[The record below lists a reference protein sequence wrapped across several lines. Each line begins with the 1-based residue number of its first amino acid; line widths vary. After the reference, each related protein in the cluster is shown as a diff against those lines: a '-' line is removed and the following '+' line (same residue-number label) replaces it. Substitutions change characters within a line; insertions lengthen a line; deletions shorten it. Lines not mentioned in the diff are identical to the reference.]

1 MVVATFLPA
10 LDNDF
15 VAWDDDRNFLENPN
29 CRELGPDQV
38 KWAFSTFWIA
48 VYQPLAWL
56 FIGAEYL
63 GWQLDPRGYHLVSI
77 VLHVANSLGL
87 YVLTLS
93 LLGRCRPDAW
103 KSPRAGYPMSAGL
116 ATALYAV
123 HPLRVEVV
131 AWASCQPHLLSA
143 LFSIL
148 AVLVYLR
155 AFRMGNS
162 PGWPW
167 IAGSFVLF
175 LAALLSKAVS
185 LGLPVVLLVLDVYP
199 LRRLALGSGRWFTPA
214 ARRVLCEKIPFVAA
228 SVVFAGLAIAARG
241 HSWASIARND
251 PLAGIG
257 QAGYE
262 IWFNVN
268 KTVLP
273 FNLVAVYP
281 PPGDRNWLAPP
292 FIWRMVGSLVLTGAF
307 FIMRRR
313 WPGLLAAWLVYLAL
327 LAPNS
332 GIIPFSGQIAA
343 DRYSY
348 LATAGWVPVVA
359 ALLYRLWQAKLLH
372 AQPPW
377 RSPCW
382 SSDGWWVSAL
392 AREQCRTWRNSETLW
407 THALLHGAALSAVA
421 HYKMAILLYSQGRLD
436 AAATHTATAIRLDPD
451 DCAIPNF
458 LGIVLQRQGDL
469 SAAAKE
475 FADAARLNPE
485 YLDAHYNLGVILSRQ
500 GKFAEAAAQYA
511 EVLRLDPRFADAHHL
526 LGIDFRAQAKFAES
540 EAHYREAV
548 RLNPGRVD
556 THIGLGVVLSRRG
569 KLAEAVAQY
578 TEALRLDPGN
588 AEARRNLEI
597 LPRGSRSE
605 SVRASLLP
613 TLPPTAHRS
622 LRPGPSACGA
632 LRLHPLRPLR
642 ASSPLAKGD
651 HVTGEATARTPR
663 PRARL
668 ESHHSPTNHELP
680 AKLAPCTTHHSP
692 LTTHHSP
699 LTTPE

>member
-1 MVVATFLPA
+1 MAQRKKGGKVRQQQVGADACPLEWPKERPRFVNQVQFAPGNAIGAGRLSKIVNPSDTEAPTPPPPNDVGLRTRSLRGQPSPARNPWAWLVPLPLIFVAVATFLPA
-10 LDNDF
+10 VDNGF
-15 VAWDDDRNFLENPN
+15 VAWDDDRNFLDNPN
-29 CRELGPDQV
+29 CRGLGPDQV
-38 KWAFSTFWIA
+38 KWAFSTFWLA
-48 VYQPLAWL
+48 AYQPFAWL

-87 YVLTLS
+87 YVLALS
-93 LLGRCRPDAW
+93 LLGRCRPEAW
-103 KSPRAGYPMSAGL
+103 KSRRAGYPMSAGL

-131 AWASCQPHLLSA
+131 AWASCQPYLLSA

-148 AVLVYLR
+148 AVLAYLR
-155 AFRMGNS
+155 AFRMGHS
-162 PGWPW
+162 PEWPW

-175 LAALLSKAVS
+175 VAALLSKSVS

-199 LRRLALGSGRWFTPA
+199 LRRLADGSGRWFTPA
-214 ARRVLCEKIPFVAA
+214 ARRVLCEKVPFVAV

-241 HSWASIARND
+241 HSWTSIAHND

-262 IWFNVN
+262 IWFNFD

-273 FNLVAVYP
+273 FNLVVVYP

-359 ALLYRLWQAKLLH
+359 ALFYRLWQAKLRARPAAVAVTVLVL
-372 AQPPW
+372 
-377 RSPCW
+377 
-382 SSDGWWVSAL
+382 GWLVGLCAL
-392 AREQCRTWRNSETLW
+392 AREQCRTWRTSETLW
-407 THALLHGAALSAVA
+407 THALLHGADLSAVA

-436 AAATHTATAIRLDPD
+436 EAATHTATAIQLDPD
-451 DCAIPNF
+451 DCAIRNF
-458 LGIVLQRQGDL
+458 LGIVLQGQGNL
-469 SAAAKE
+469 SAAAQE
-475 FADAARLNPE
+475 FANAARLNPE
-485 YLDAHYNLGVILSRQ
+485 YRDAHYNLGVILSRQ
-500 GKFAEAAAQYA
+500 GKFAAAAAQYA
-511 EVLRLDPRFADAHHL
+511 EVLRLDPSFADAHYL
-526 LGIDFRAQAKFAES
+526 LGIDLRAQAKFAES
-540 EAHYREAV
+540 EAHYREAL
-548 RLNPGRVD
+548 RLNPDRVD
-556 THIGLGVVLSRRG
+556 ARIGLGVVLSRQG
-569 KLAEAVAQY
+569 KLGEAVAQY

-597 LPRGSRSE
+597 L
-605 SVRASLLP
+605 RAP
-613 TLPPTAHRS
+613 QP
-622 LRPGPSACGA
+622 
-632 LRLHPLRPLR
+632 
-642 ASSPLAKGD
+642 K
-651 HVTGEATARTPR
+651 
-663 PRARL
+663 
-668 ESHHSPTNHELP
+668 
-680 AKLAPCTTHHSP
+680 
-692 LTTHHSP
+692 
-699 LTTPE
+699 